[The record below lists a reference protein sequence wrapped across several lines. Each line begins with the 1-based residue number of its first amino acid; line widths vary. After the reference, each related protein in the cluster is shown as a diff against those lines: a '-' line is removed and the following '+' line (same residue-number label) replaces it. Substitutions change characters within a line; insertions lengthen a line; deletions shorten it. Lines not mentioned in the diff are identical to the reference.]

1 MLLIIK
7 VIIILVWILFLL
19 PIQFLFI
26 FIKSK
31 FRFFLPLIFHKFLL
45 KILGVKLEIVGSP
58 SKHKPLILIGNHC
71 SYLDIIIL
79 GSVLPVCFVAKSEIK
94 GWFLFGLLAS
104 LQNSIFIDRRN
115 LKTLESLKNVT
126 KNLSTNFALIIFPE
140 GTTNDGK
147 KVLRFK
153 TSLFKIFEDDTT
165 LGLQNFSLCYTHI
178 NSMPLDNRMRPNI
191 AWYGDMGLI
200 THLKRI
206 LNYSSI
212 GAKLQFHPVNIPDGI
227 KRKILSEESRDQVV
241 EGINSLSNNFK

>member
-1 MLLIIK
+1 MLPFFK
-7 VIIILVWILFLL
+7 VITIATWILFLL
-19 PIQFLFI
+19 PIQVLLI
-26 FIKSK
+26 IIRSK
-31 FRFFLPLIFHKFLL
+31 LRFFLPIVFHKFLL
-45 KILGVKLEIVGSP
+45 KILGVKVEIIGDP
-58 SKHKPLILIGNHC
+58 SNHKPLILVGNHS

-94 GWFLFGLLAS
+94 GWFLFGVLAS

-147 KVLRFK
+147 RVLKFK
-153 TSLFKIFEDDTT
+153 TSLFKIFEDDST

-191 AWYGDMGLI
+191 AWYDEMSLI
-200 THLKRI
+200 KHLKR
-206 LNYSSI
+206 LLSYSSVR
-212 GAKLQFHPVNIPDGI
+212 AKLQFHPIIIPNGI
-227 KRKILSEESRDQVV
+227 KRKVLSEVSREQVIK
-241 EGINSLSNNFK
+241 GINSLSNNL